1 VVFNLGV
8 VISIDDI
15 GKVVDVSNFNRAL
28 NSIQTFVKM
37 REKKISDDYI
47 LFLLAIRDDELGDEL
62 GEDLENTLSE
72 FEFDMYDMSAIAV
85 GLNKLAIAFSDVQK
99 QFMEKTNMDLF
110 VEYDDEYESGC
121 FTIMSHH
128 IVNLIIKCYG
138 EQVG

>member
-1 VVFNLGV
+1 MGV
-8 VISIDDI
+8 IIGIGDI
-15 GKVVDVSNFNRAL
+15 AKIVDVSDFDKAL
-28 NSIQTFVKM
+28 NSIKTFVTM
-37 REKKISDDYI
+37 RERSISDDYI

-72 FEFDMYDMSAIAV
+72 CDFDMHDMLAIAV
-85 GLNKLAIAFSDVQK
+85 GLNKLAIAFSGVQE
-99 QFMEKTNMDLF
+99 QFVEKTNMDLF

-128 IVNLIIKCYG
+128 IVNLIVKCYG